1 VKKKS
6 ASQLFTFN
14 EIVRNNA
21 RIFSNKQ
28 YPKGWN
34 ENDNHY
40 ICKVYLGESLKKYY
54 PKGFEITYEYD
65 GLGIMGTEGSPRKY
79 IPDIFAFYINHDDQ
93 KIYIADVEI
102 NGKIHCSSKHQ
113 YNKGKWRR
121 ESITDY
127 FVNYIDKTYRDYP
140 IVFSY
145 IVFETDEFLYNKL
158 GYFLDIFIQKFHD
171 GGRHPEYDAY
181 EGIML

>member
-1 VKKKS
+1 VKKK

-14 EIVRNNA
+14 EIVRNNPH
-21 RIFSNKQ
+21 IFSKQ

-34 ENDNHY
+34 ENDYHY
-40 ICKVYLGESLKKYY
+40 ISKVYLGESIRKYY
-54 PKGFEITYEYD
+54 PKELEIIYEYQ
-65 GLGIMGTEGSPRKY
+65 GLPTMGTEDSPRQYK
-79 IPDIFAFYINHDDQ
+79 PDIFCFWRNKVAE
-93 KIYIADVEI
+93 KIYVSDIEI
-102 NGKIHCSSKHQ
+102 NGKIHTSSKHQ

-121 ESITDY
+121 EAITD
-127 FVNYIDKTYRDYP
+127 FFTHYIDKRYRDFP

-145 IVFETDEFLYNKL
+145 IVFEPEEFLYNKL
-158 GYFLDIFIQKFHD
+158 GYFLDIFIEKFHD